1 MPRLLILALAISVF
15 TLSACNEDGTDNNNA
30 SSSSNIP
37 ADQIAATVNDVVI
50 SKNDLQFFKEMKGNP
65 QIDDN
70 QVLDEII
77 VTELLREEANKL
89 GISNRDSVRY
99 QVRFQESELLARLVM
114 REKFS
119 TMTHTEEELK
129 AAYDS
134 QMDSAANREFK
145 ARHILLKTED
155 EAKAVIDALRN
166 GADFVELAKE
176 RSTGPSGPNGGDLG
190 WFQASR
196 MVPPFAEA
204 VKTMNKGDISVA
216 PVQTNF
222 GYHVIKLDDVREL
235 EQPSFDSVREEIR
248 QSLIRD
254 AINKYIAD
262 LQSSASISKN

>member
-1 MPRLLILALAISVF
+1 MPRILILALAISLL
-15 TLSACNEDGTDNNNA
+15 TLSACNEDSSQKNNA
-30 SSSSNIP
+30 STSADIP

-50 SKNDLQFFKEMKGNP
+50 SKDHLKYFKEMKGNP
-65 QIDDN
+65 QIDDS
-70 QVLDEII
+70 QALDEII

-89 GISNRDSVRY
+89 GITDREIVQY
-99 QVRFQESELLARLVM
+99 QIHFQESELLARLVM
-114 REKFS
+114 REKFANVNHS
-119 TMTHTEEELK
+119 DEELK
-129 AAYDS
+129 AAYDA
-134 QMDSAANREFK
+134 QMGGSENKEFK

-166 GADFVELAKE
+166 GGDFIELAKQ

-204 VKTMNKGDISVA
+204 VKLMNKGDVSVT

-222 GYHVIKLDDVREL
+222 GFHVIQLDDVREL
-235 EQPSFDSVREEIR
+235 EQPNFESVKEEIR

-254 AINKYIAD
+254 TINDYLSEIQASAAINK
-262 LQSSASISKN
+262 N